1 MKLYKLFGTVV
12 AGAAL
17 TFLASSAVSDDN
29 AVSAEETLEGT
40 IEFYTSQPD
49 ADASALV
56 EAFNEVYPDVTVN
69 IFRSGTEEVIGKI
82 NAEQQAGAIQA
93 DVLLVADAV
102 TFESLAADDLLLSY
116 ESSELEG
123 IPEEFI
129 GEDYLYYGTKVMATI
144 IAYNTDNVDEAPT
157 SWEDLVSEEAA
168 GSVIM
173 PSPAYSGAAAYNAGV
188 FTRNDFGWEFY
199 EDLQAND
206 TTIVQG
212 NGGALQEVVAGQKD
226 YAMVVDFI
234 VANAKAEGAPVELV
248 YPEEGVPVITEPIG
262 IMAATDN
269 EEASQAFVDFVLSAE
284 GQELAQSLGYTP
296 IKEGVEAPEGLLTI
310 DEIDVLEAD
319 LEELVEGR
327 EEDVRTFQ
335 DIFGE

>member
-116 ESSELEG
+116 ESTELEG

-129 GEDYLYYGTKVMATI
+129 GDDYLYYGTKVMATI
-144 IAYNTDNVDEAPT
+144 VAYNTDNVDEAPT
-157 SWEDLVSEEAA
+157 SWEVLVSDEAA

-269 EEASQAFVDFVLSAE
+269 EEASQAFVDFVLSVE

-319 LEELVEGR
+319 LDELVEGR

>member
-129 GEDYLYYGTKVMATI
+129 ADDFFYYGTKIMATI

-157 SWEDLVSEEAA
+157 SWEDLVSDEAA

>member
-116 ESSELEG
+116 ESTELEG

-129 GEDYLYYGTKVMATI
+129 GDDYLYYGTKVMATI
-144 IAYNTDNVDEAPT
+144 VAYNTDNVDEAPT
-157 SWEDLVSEEAA
+157 SWEVLVSDEAA

-269 EEASQAFVDFVLSAE
+269 EEASQAFIDFVLSVE

>member
-1 MKLYKLFGTVV
+1 MKLYKLFGTVL

-17 TFLASSAVSDDN
+17 TFVASTAVTSDN
-29 AVSAEETLEGT
+29 NVSAQEDLEGT
-40 IEFYTSQPD
+40 VEFYTSQPD

-56 EAFNEVYPDVTVN
+56 EAFNEVYPNVEVN

-82 NAEQQAGAIQA
+82 NAERQAGDIQA
-93 DVLLVADAV
+93 DVLLVADSV
-102 TFESLAADDLLLSY
+102 TFEALAEDDLLLSY
-116 ESSELEG
+116 ESTELEG

-129 GEDYLYYGTKVMATI
+129 AEDFLYYGTKVMATV
-144 IAYNTDNVDEAPT
+144 IAYNTDNVEEAPT
-157 SWEDLVSEEAA
+157 SWEALVSEDAA
-168 GSVIM
+168 GSVVM
-173 PSPAYSGAAAYNAGV
+173 PSPSYSGAAAYNAGV

-199 EDLQAND
+199 EDLFEND
-206 TTIVQG
+206 TMVVQG
-212 NGGALQEVVAGQKD
+212 NGGALQEVVGGNKD

-234 VANAKAEGAPVELV
+234 TANAKAEGAPVELV

-262 IMAATDN
+262 IMADTEN
-269 EEASQAFVDFVLSAE
+269 EEASKAFVDFVLSVE
-284 GQELAQSLGYTP
+284 GQEFAQSLGYTP

-319 LEELVEGR
+319 LQELVEGR
-327 EEDVRTFQ
+327 EDDVSTFQ

>member
-1 MKLYKLFGTVV
+1 MKFYKLFGTVL

-29 AVSAEETLEGT
+29 AVAAEETLEGS

-102 TFESLAADDLLLSY
+102 TFESLAADDLLLPY
-116 ESSELEG
+116 ESSESEG

-144 IAYNTDNVDEAPT
+144 IAYNTDNVEEAPT
-157 SWEDLVSEEAA
+157 SWDVLVSEEAA
-168 GSVIM
+168 GKVIM

-188 FTRNDFGWEFY
+188 FSRNDFGWEFY
-199 EDLQAND
+199 EELHAND
-206 TTIVQG
+206 TTVVQG

-262 IMAATDN
+262 IMAGTDN
-269 EEASQAFVDFVLSAE
+269 EAAAQAFVDFVLSAE

-310 DEIDVLEAD
+310 DEINVLEAD
-319 LEELVEGR
+319 LDELVEGR
-327 EEDVRTFQ
+327 EDDVRTFQ

>member
-1 MKLYKLFGTVV
+1 MKLYKMFGTVL
-12 AGAAL
+12 AGTAL
-17 TFLASSAVSDDN
+17 TFLVSSAADEH

-40 IEFYTSQPD
+40 IQFYTSQPD
-49 ADASALV
+49 ADATALV
-56 EAFNEVYPDVTVN
+56 DAFNEVYPDVNVV

-82 NAEQQAGAIQA
+82 NAERQAGAIQA

-102 TFESLAADDLLLSY
+102 TFESLAEDDLLLSY
-116 ESSELEG
+116 ESPELEG

-129 GEDYLYYGTKVMATI
+129 GDDYLYYGTKVMATI
-144 IAYNTDNVDEAPT
+144 IAYNTDNVEEAPT
-157 SWEDLVSEEAA
+157 SWDALVSADAA

-173 PSPAYSGAAAYNAGV
+173 PSPSYSGAAAYNAGV

-199 EDLQAND
+199 EDLHAND
-206 TTIVQG
+206 TTVVQG

-262 IMAATDN
+262 IMAGTEN
-269 EEASQAFVDFVLSAE
+269 EAAAQVFVDFVLSDE
-284 GQELAQSLGYTP
+284 GQELAQSIGYTP
-296 IKEGVEAPEGLLTI
+296 IKEGIDAPEGLLTI

-319 LEELVEGR
+319 LDELVEGR

>member
-116 ESSELEG
+116 ESTELEG

-129 GEDYLYYGTKVMATI
+129 GDDYLYYGTKVMATI
-144 IAYNTDNVDEAPT
+144 VAYNTDNVDEAPT
-157 SWEDLVSEEAA
+157 SWEVLVSDEAA

-269 EEASQAFVDFVLSAE
+269 EEASQAFVDFVLSVE

>member
-93 DVLLVADAV
+93 DVSLVAHAV

-129 GEDYLYYGTKVMATI
+129 ADDFFYYGTKIMATI

>member
-116 ESSELEG
+116 ESTELEG

-129 GEDYLYYGTKVMATI
+129 GDDYLYYGTKVMATI
-144 IAYNTDNVDEAPT
+144 VAYNTDNVDEAPT
-157 SWEDLVSEEAA
+157 SWEVLVSDEAA

-269 EEASQAFVDFVLSAE
+269 EEASQAFIDFVLSVE

-319 LEELVEGR
+319 LDELVEGR

>member
-1 MKLYKLFGTVV
+1 M
-12 AGAAL
+12 
-17 TFLASSAVSDDN
+17 
-29 AVSAEETLEGT
+29 
-40 IEFYTSQPD
+40 
-49 ADASALV
+49 
-56 EAFNEVYPDVTVN
+56 TVN

-129 GEDYLYYGTKVMATI
+129 ADDFFYYGTKIMATI

>member
-129 GEDYLYYGTKVMATI
+129 ADDFFYYGTKIMATI

>member
-1 MKLYKLFGTVV
+1 MKLYKLLGTVL
-12 AGAAL
+12 AGATL
-17 TFLASSAVSDDN
+17 TLLASSSVTDN
-29 AVSAEETLEGT
+29 AVAAEETLEGT

-129 GEDYLYYGTKVMATI
+129 GDDYLYYGTKVMATI
-144 IAYNTDNVDEAPT
+144 IAYNTDNVEEAPT
-157 SWEDLVSEEAA
+157 SWDVLVSEDAA

-188 FTRNDFGWEFY
+188 FSRNDFGWEFY
-199 EDLQAND
+199 EDLHAND
-206 TTIVQG
+206 TTVVQG

-234 VANAKAEGAPVELV
+234 VANAKADGAPVELV

-319 LEELVEGR
+319 LSELVEGR